1 MWTLGGRTAKADA
14 LQAQGDYAG
23 ASLLLTRLMRKQ
35 PDNIPLLLSM
45 AFCQKRLGN
54 KESQLD
60 LLRDA
65 YRLDD
70 RRLDVAYALCQALID
85 VRRSD
90 EALPY
95 LALMKDSENFASLVD
110 QILGSLAMG
119 RGEAARAKDFLLAS
133 WMSNFENPHAGM
145 GYLFPLA
152 YAETDE
158 ARLAQEHQFWA
169 DTLAPHNVPHTLA
182 PAASP
187 SRALKALRLLPQPPV
202 KDGTDAAGRKI
213 RVAYW
218 GADFREHSVR
228 YFSRPL
234 IENHDKTRFEV
245 LIYSQNDAEM
255 PYDAQTEAFKAAAD
269 YFFDVGPLSDA
280 ELEAFM
286 LAHQLDVLVELSG
299 HTAGNRIPML
309 TRRLATVQLTG
320 LAYPPTTGLRSV
332 DAKFMD
338 PHIHTPQASDYY
350 TENPLVLP
358 HALWCF
364 DPMAEVPDVGLP
376 PMLKN
381 GYITFACMGN
391 LAKVT
396 PQMLACWSHILA
408 ALPTARL
415 LIQSPSFGD
424 PAIAQAFGARL
435 DAARIDRSQIIVSP
449 AQPTKDFW
457 TRYQEIDLI
466 LDTYPFN
473 GGTTSCYSAYAGVPL
488 LTLSGQSLISRV
500 GRSIV
505 CNLGFASLAV
515 DSYAQY
521 VQRALELATD
531 LEFLATFRREART
544 RFRTSSM
551 GNGKK
556 FAAEFEAAAADLL
569 RQARA
574 GELVN
579 RSTVAPLPEQV
590 LLQRAELVWYHGYV
604 DGSRRVLDLCLRHYP
619 ACGAA
624 HVLRARQ
631 MARMGELLPARSL
644 IVEQLPAL
652 EPTDAADAHL
662 LLATIALNLGTPAPA
677 QTALGALKAMQAQG
691 HLAPTQIRH
700 FRLLSSAC
708 QAASQPSAVS
718 PLNPLKRSV
727 VPPVSAPQTARN
739 EGQRVLVLVPC
750 LLETDLLTLEQQAR
764 SECVHPT
771 GWEITYRSCD
781 PRDRI
786 AAYNETIAQ
795 STHDMVVLMQ
805 PQLRLCQPALFTE
818 LAAALQ
824 HADVVGCG
832 GALRWVQK
840 DWALDLPSFK
850 AWGLIRPSPVR
861 QNMVDVHIAGDMEG
875 ALVPEAVVLDGK
887 FLAFRPAAVRGV
899 VLDEELYDTQSLAE
913 EDWTN
918 RLHAAGL
925 HLAIHRNLG
934 ILVPSAHSPVVPF
947 ITQGQKQLLKRLE
960 LDPLALT
967 IRNYESIS
975 APVADARVAQQA
987 LNQFFRDL
995 ALQQGGEGSTFA
1007 GTDSNSAAT
1016 REIRKPR
1023 HLSVSG

>member
-1 MWTLGGRTAKADA
+1 MRHMVRKLSLYVPALFRAYLQRGRALTNTIGGNIAKARA
-14 LQAQGDYAG
+14 LQAKGDYAG
-23 ASLLLTRLMRKQ
+23 ANQLLLHLLRKQ
-35 PDNIPLLLSM
+35 PDNILFLLTM

-54 KESQLD
+54 KTSHLQL
-60 LLRDA
+60 LQHA

-70 RRLDVAYALCQALID
+70 RRLDVLYDLCQALID
-85 VRRSD
+85 LRRSE

-95 LALMKDSENFASLVD
+95 LALIKDSENFAALVD
-110 QILGSLAMG
+110 QVLGSLAMG
-119 RGEAARAKDFLLAS
+119 RGEAARAKDFLLAA
-133 WMSNFENPHAGM
+133 WMGNFENAYAGM

-158 ARLAQEHQFWA
+158 ARLAQEHRFWA
-169 DTLAPHNVPHTLA
+169 DTLAPRTAPDTPVPS
-182 PAASP
+182 ASP
-187 SRALKALRLLPQPPV
+187 SRALKALRLLPQPAV

-364 DPMAEVPDVGLP
+364 DPMAEVPDVGP
-376 PMLKN
+376 PPVLKN

-391 LAKVT
+391 LAKLT

-435 DAARIDRSQIIVSP
+435 DAARIDRTQIIVSP

-457 TRYQEIDLI
+457 TRYQEIDLV

-505 CNLGFASLAV
+505 CNLGFPSLAV

-531 LEFLATFRREART
+531 LELLTTFRREART
-544 RFRTSSM
+544 RFRNSSM

-556 FAAEFEAAAADLL
+556 FAAEFEAAALDLL
-569 RQARA
+569 RKARA

-579 RSTVAPLPEQV
+579 RSTVAPLPQEV
-590 LLQRAELVWYHGYV
+590 LLQRAELVWYHGHIA
-604 DGSRRVLDLCLRHYP
+604 GSRRILDVCLRHYP

-631 MARMGELLPARSL
+631 MVRMGELLPARSL

-677 QTALGALKAMQAQG
+677 RTALGALTAMKSQG

-700 FRLLSSAC
+700 LRLLSAAC
-708 QAASQPSAVS
+708 HAASQPSAVS
-718 PLNPLKRSV
+718 AVNSLKRSV
-727 VPPVSAPQTARN
+727 ASPVLEPQTAGN

-750 LLETDLLTLEQQAR
+750 FLEADLLALEQQAR
-764 SECVHPT
+764 SECVHPP
-771 GWEITYRSCD
+771 GWEITYRRCD

-805 PQLRLCQPALFTE
+805 PQLRLYQPALFTE

-840 DWALDLPSFK
+840 DWALDLPAFK

-875 ALVPEAVVLDGK
+875 ALVPGAVVLDGK
-887 FLAFRPAAVRGV
+887 FLAFRPAAVRGIA
-899 VLDEELYDTQSLAE
+899 LDEELYDTLSLAE

-925 HLAIHRNLG
+925 RLAIHRNLG
-934 ILVPSAHSPVVPF
+934 ILVPSAQSPVVPF
-947 ITQGQKQLLKRLE
+947 ITQGQKQLLKRLD

-975 APVADARVAQQA
+975 APVADAHAAQQA
-987 LNQFFRDL
+987 LNQFFRD
-995 ALQQGGEGSTFA
+995 ST
-1007 GTDSNSAAT
+1007 
-1016 REIRKPR
+1016 
-1023 HLSVSG
+1023 L